1 MRMIH
6 IQRTH
11 WIGRVGGVSFAL
23 IAMAAHAQGVLD
35 PSAPTAASSG
45 KGFEVK
51 ILKSQP
57 TAKPS
62 GPAAVATQPV
72 GRPATSVTAKQ
83 QLPSKTPAAVAGAP
97 NAKPQDDSAY
107 EAFEQGRYL
116 TALQLAE
123 VAAKSNDPQAHTLA
137 ARIHNEGLGVPENKP
152 MAAQWYARAAE
163 LGDMEGA
170 FGYGVLLAEGA
181 GVPKDRVAAGRM
193 FEAAALKGHV
203 LANYNLA
210 MLFLKGD
217 GKPENPYRA
226 AKHLE
231 YAASQGVVV
240 AQYDLGTLYATG
252 VGIDPNASEAA
263 KWIGRAAAAGY
274 ADAELDYAVMLFQG
288 RGVPVSQEKGV
299 AFFRSAADKGVVVA
313 QNRLARCYAF
323 GAGVKADLGE
333 AAKWHFIAKSG
344 GLNDDGLE
352 SLVGKLGKAGVAKA
366 QAAAIAWREQTA
378 VAGAAP

>member
-1 MRMIH
+1 MRIKH
-6 IQRTH
+6 ARWTYC
-11 WIGRVGGVSFAL
+11 IGRIGGASLAL
-23 IAMAAHAQGVLD
+23 IAIVAHAQGVLD

-45 KGFEVK
+45 KGSEAK

-57 TAKPS
+57 TVKPGGPS
-62 GPAAVATQPV
+62 GVPTQSV
-72 GRPATSVTAKQ
+72 GRPAAPVTAKQ
-83 QLPSKTPAAVAGAP
+83 QLPSKTPGGVAGAS
-97 NAKPQDDSAY
+97 NSKLLDDSAY

-123 VAAKSNDPQAHTLA
+123 AAAKSNDPQAHTLA
-137 ARIHNEGLGVPENKP
+137 ARIHNEGLGVPENKS

-252 VGIDPNASEAA
+252 VGVDPNASEAA
-263 KWIGRAAAAGY
+263 TWIGRAAAAGY
-274 ADAELDYAVMLFQG
+274 PDAELDYAVMLFQG

-333 AAKWHFIAKSG
+333 AAKWHFIAKAG
-344 GLNDDGLE
+344 GLSDDALE
-352 SLVGKLGKAGVAKA
+352 SLVGKLGKAGVVKA
-366 QAAAIAWREQTA
+366 QAAATAWREQTA
-378 VAGAAP
+378 VAGNGG